1 MSFRRSVSAKIKFG
15 TAKNKI
21 GSAKNENGTANET
34 TERKEA

>member
-1 MSFRRSVSAKIKFG
+1 MSFGRSVSAKIKIG